1 MLNMLGRGYIRT
13 SIWLKH
19 KADELKESELG
30 VSGIVVAIVLVLIA
44 ILLAAIF
51 WGNIKELVNG
61 LFKKINTES
70 NAIK

>member
-13 SIWLKH
+13 SIWIKH

-30 VSGIVVAIVLVLIA
+30 VSGIVAAIVLVLIA

-51 WGNIKELVNG
+51 WNNIKTLVTD
-61 LFKKINTES
+61 LFKKITEKS
-70 NAIK
+70 NAIE